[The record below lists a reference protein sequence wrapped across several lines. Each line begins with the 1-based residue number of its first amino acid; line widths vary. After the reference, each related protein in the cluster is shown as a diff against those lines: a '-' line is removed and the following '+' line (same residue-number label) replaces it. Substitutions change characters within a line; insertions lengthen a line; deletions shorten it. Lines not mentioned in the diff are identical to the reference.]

1 MKIRCASRWVFA
13 SAIPAVLAAQI
24 PLSERLPAADVK
36 PFHDELRRTQR
47 LLATAGDP
55 CTVQYALART
65 WAAGGQYA
73 SAMRA
78 LQKAVRLN
86 VGLDPASDEIF
97 SKLRNSREFQTLLSE
112 VRAGTPPVSTSQ
124 TAFTVGEPDLFP
136 EGIAYDPIRRRF
148 LLGSTLK
155 HKIIEC
161 TDAGA
166 CRDFVS
172 PGVNGLSEVLGL
184 KVDGRDGSVWAAS
197 NGESGSALFHY
208 SDGGRFIRQFAPPS
222 DQHGHLLNDL
232 VIDRD
237 GDVYVTDS
245 RAGTVYW
252 LSHSSDRLEVL
263 LPALRIT
270 AANGIAI
277 SGPDNP
283 RLYVAGYPDGITLV
297 DLASM
302 SFHAIG
308 HPRGTCLATI
318 DGLSF
323 YEGSL
328 LAIQN
333 GIMTHR
339 VVRLRLTRDLT
350 AIDKLDVL
358 ERRHPQFDGG
368 PTTGAVADGQFV
380 YMANPQLDNVAGGKV
395 KAGASLNPITVL
407 RMSLPR

>member
-1 MKIRCASRWVFA
+1 MKIRCASILVVA
-13 SAIPAVLAAQI
+13 SAIPTVLAAQI
-24 PLSERLPAADVK
+24 PLSEPLPAADVK

-65 WAAGGQYA
+65 WAYGGQYA

-86 VGLDPASDEIF
+86 VGLDPTSDEIF
-97 SKLRNSREFQTLLSE
+97 SKLRNSREFQTLLAE
-112 VRAGTPPVSTSQ
+112 VRAGTPPISTSQ

-148 LLGSTLK
+148 LLGSTFK
-155 HKIIEC
+155 HKIVEC

-172 PGVNGLSEVLGL
+172 PGDNGLGEVLGIR
-184 KVDGRDGSVWAAS
+184 VNARDGTIWAAS
-197 NGESGSALFHY
+197 NSEDESSLFHYGESGKLIRKYSLNRNVAQHLF
-208 SDGGRFIRQFAPPS
+208 
-222 DQHGHLLNDL
+222 NDIA
-232 VIDRD
+232 IDPA
-237 GDVYVTDS
+237 GNVYVTDT
-245 RAGTVYW
+245 RAGTVYR
-252 LSHSSDRLEVL
+252 LAPATERLERFIPTL
-263 LPALRIT
+263 NIT
-270 AANGIAI
+270 AANGITV
-277 SGPDNP
+277 SEPDGA
-283 RLYVAGYPDGITLV
+283 RLYVAGYPDGITV
-297 DLASM
+297 IDLASM

-328 LAIQN
+328 IAIQN

-339 VVRLRLTRDLT
+339 VVRLHLTRDFT
-350 AIDKLDVL
+350 AIDTVDIL

-380 YMANPQLDNVAGGKV
+380 YMANPQLDDVAGGRV
-395 KAGASLNPITVL
+395 KAGVSLNPITVL
-407 RMSLPR
+407 RISLAH